1 VEATALHYADLMSAR
16 INQVSQLVKSHQGQG
31 DWTGFDRYLGTSL
44 FIPEYGK
51 K

>member
-1 VEATALHYADLMSAR
+1 MSAR

-31 DWTGFDRYLGTSL
+31 DWTGGDRYLGTSL